1 MKPLVSVY
9 IPYYVPIAYK
19 EKNNKIYVATLSIL
33 RGTSVSIYNDFSGLD
48 INCQLSGSVKA
59 ILDELYDNLG
69 NKLGIVIAVDAPPFW
84 ELGVQSS
91 IILGVHLALRSL
103 STNSFNMKSIYYEII
118 KIARKLMDSQ
128 WILHLNFSKGLS
140 KFIINNDGMLE
151 GYDTIPIKKDEMRIV
166 VGVKVKGDAPEW
178 IKEIN
183 LREPDEEILKILKW
197 MPTINLSYHWSNMDI
212 KVVSLQRLRSVIEDI
227 INDYAP
233 EEIVVSQPDNIG
245 VRIYKF

>member
-1 MKPLVSVY
+1 MKPLVSIY

-19 EKNNKIYVATLSIL
+19 RTNNKIYVTTISIL

-48 INCQLSGSVKA
+48 INCQLSGSVKTV
-59 ILDELYDNLG
+59 LDELYDTLG

-91 IILGVHLALRSL
+91 IILGVHLALKSL
-103 STNSFNMKSIYYEII
+103 STSSFNMKSIYSEII
-118 KIARKLMDSQ
+118 KTTKKLTDLQ
-128 WILHLNFSKGLS
+128 WILYLNFSKGLS
-140 KFIINNDGMLE
+140 KFIINNDELE
-151 GYDTIPIKKDEMRIV
+151 SYDVTPIERNEMRIV
-166 VGVKVKGDAPEW
+166 VGVKAKGDAPEW
-178 IKEIN
+178 IRENN
-183 LREPDEEILKILKW
+183 LREPDEEALKILKW
-197 MPTINLSYHWSNMDI
+197 MPTTNLNYHWNNMDI
-212 KVVSLQRLRSVIEDI
+212 KIVSLQRLRSVVEDI

>member
-1 MKPLVSVY
+1 VKPLVSIY

-19 EKNNKIYVATLSIL
+19 RTNNKIYVTTISIL

-48 INCQLSGSVKA
+48 INCQLSGSVKTV
-59 ILDELYDNLG
+59 LDELYDTLG

-91 IILGVHLALRSL
+91 IILGVHLALKSL
-103 STNSFNMKSIYYEII
+103 STSLLNMKSIYSEII
-118 KIARKLMDSQ
+118 KTTKKLTDLQ
-128 WILHLNFSKGLS
+128 WILYLNFSKGLS
-140 KFIINNDGMLE
+140 KFIINNDELE
-151 GYDTIPIKKDEMRIV
+151 SYDVTPIERNEMRIV
-166 VGVKVKGDAPEW
+166 VGVKAKGDAPEW
-178 IKEIN
+178 IRENN
-183 LREPDEEILKILKW
+183 LREPDEEALKILKW
-197 MPTINLSYHWSNMDI
+197 MPTTNLNYHWNNMDI
-212 KVVSLQRLRSVIEDI
+212 KIVSLQRLRSVVEDI

>member
-1 MKPLVSVY
+1 VKPLVSIY

-19 EKNNKIYVATLSIL
+19 RTNNKIYVTTISIL

-48 INCQLSGSVKA
+48 INCQLSGSVKTV
-59 ILDELYDNLG
+59 LDELYDTLG

-91 IILGVHLALRSL
+91 IILGVHLALKSL
-103 STNSFNMKSIYYEII
+103 STSSLNMKSIYSEII
-118 KIARKLMDSQ
+118 KTTKKLTDLQ
-128 WILHLNFSKGLS
+128 WILYLNFSKGLS
-140 KFIINNDGMLE
+140 KFIINNDELE
-151 GYDTIPIKKDEMRIV
+151 SYDVTPIERNEMRIV
-166 VGVKVKGDAPEW
+166 VGVKAKGDAPEW
-178 IKEIN
+178 IRENN
-183 LREPDEEILKILKW
+183 LREPDEEALKILKW
-197 MPTINLSYHWSNMDI
+197 MPTTNLNYHWNNMDI
-212 KVVSLQRLRSVIEDI
+212 KIVSLQRLRSVVEDI

>member
-1 MKPLVSVY
+1 VKPLVSIY

-19 EKNNKIYVATLSIL
+19 RTNNKIYVTTISIL

-48 INCQLSGSVKA
+48 INCQLSGSVKTV
-59 ILDELYDNLG
+59 LDELYDTLG

-91 IILGVHLALRSL
+91 IILGVHLALKSL
-103 STNSFNMKSIYYEII
+103 STSSFNMKSIYSEII
-118 KIARKLMDSQ
+118 KTTKKLTDLQ
-128 WILHLNFSKGLS
+128 WILYLNFSKGLS
-140 KFIINNDGMLE
+140 KFIINNDELE
-151 GYDTIPIKKDEMRIV
+151 SYDVTPIERNEMRIV
-166 VGVKVKGDAPEW
+166 VGVKAKGDAPEW
-178 IKEIN
+178 IRENN
-183 LREPDEEILKILKW
+183 LREPDEEALKILKW
-197 MPTINLSYHWSNMDI
+197 MPTTNLNYHWNNMDI
-212 KVVSLQRLRSVIEDI
+212 KIVSLQRLRSVVEDI

>member
-1 MKPLVSVY
+1 VKPLVSVY

-19 EKNNKIYVATLSIL
+19 EENNKIHVVTLSIL
-33 RGTSVSIYNDFSGLD
+33 RGTSVSIYSDFSGLD
-48 INCQLSGSVKA
+48 INCQLSGSVKT
-59 ILDELYDNLG
+59 ILDELYDELG

-103 STNSFNMKSIYYEII
+103 STSSFNMKSIYSEIT
-118 KIARKLMDSQ
+118 KLTKKLVNLQ
-128 WILHLNFSKGLS
+128 WILYLNFSKGLS

-151 GYDTIPIKKDEMRIV
+151 GYDPIPIKRDEMRIV
-166 VGVKVKGDAPEW
+166 VGVKMKSDAPEW
-178 IKEIN
+178 IKEVN
-183 LREPDEEILKILKW
+183 LREPDEEISKILKW
-197 MPTINLSYHWSNMDI
+197 MPATNLSYHWSNMDI
-212 KVVSLQRLRSVIEDI
+212 KVVSLQRLRYVVEDI

>member
-1 MKPLVSVY
+1 MKPLVSIY

-19 EKNNKIYVATLSIL
+19 RTNNKIYVTTISIL

-48 INCQLSGSVKA
+48 INCQLSGSVKTV
-59 ILDELYDNLG
+59 LDELYDTLG

-91 IILGVHLALRSL
+91 IILGVHLALKSL
-103 STNSFNMKSIYYEII
+103 STSSLNMKSIYSEII
-118 KIARKLMDSQ
+118 KTTKKLTDLQ
-128 WILHLNFSKGLS
+128 WILYLNFSKGLS
-140 KFIINNDGMLE
+140 KFIINNDELE
-151 GYDTIPIKKDEMRIV
+151 SYDVTPIERNEMRIV
-166 VGVKVKGDAPEW
+166 VGVKAKGDAPEW
-178 IKEIN
+178 IRENN
-183 LREPDEEILKILKW
+183 LREPDEEALKILKW
-197 MPTINLSYHWSNMDI
+197 MPTTNLNYHWNNMDI
-212 KVVSLQRLRSVIEDI
+212 KIVSLQRLRSVVEDI